1 MLPTTNFDDEDRAA
15 LLCHLVV
22 AQLISRVKTSE
33 WLRTGHLV
41 ESERTWL
48 FANGASLDWFESV
61 RLCRVSVELA
71 TSIWAIELLQDAD
84 ELAML
89 FTDGWRLDYRSS
101 VVRGI
106 HDVCIARLAT
116 WRYEM

>member
-84 ELAML
+84 ELAIHRWMAIGL
-89 FTDGWRLDYRSS
+89 SVSDRSRNTRRLHRAIS
-101 VVRGI
+101 
-106 HDVCIARLAT
+106 DVAV
-116 WRYEM
+116 

>member
-1 MLPTTNFDDEDRAA
+1 MLPTTNFDDEGWAA

-33 WLRTGHLV
+33 WIRTDHLV

-61 RLCRVSVELA
+61 GLCRVSVELA

-89 FTDGWRLDYRSS
+89 FTGWMAIGLSVSDRLRNTRRLHRAIS
-101 VVRGI
+101 
-106 HDVCIARLAT
+106 DVAV
-116 WRYEM
+116 